1 MVEKKLTEQE
11 SISIIAEMISRTK
24 DRYLGNGNIMLMW
37 GYLTVTITVL
47 VWVLL
52 SATHHPAWNWL
63 WFLIWIIGGTATPI
77 MARKEQI
84 KRGVKSYSDRITSQI
99 WSVVGAI
106 AIIAT
111 AMCLGF
117 FLIGGKDCWS
127 MMFAYALIIVP
138 FGEIVQGVV
147 LREKSLRTGG
157 IAGLTIGI
165 FTVCCIAGGVTLYAN
180 WYLPTFMAAFIA
192 MFIIPGHII
201 NHKAKSRK

>member
-1 MVEKKLTEQE
+1 MEERKITESE
-11 SISIIAEMISRTK
+11 SLEIITRMITRTK
-24 DRYLGNGNIMLMW
+24 QRYIGDGNIMLMW
-37 GYLTVTITVL
+37 GYLTVTITIL

-77 MARKEQI
+77 MARKEQV

-99 WSVVGAI
+99 WSVVGAM
-106 AIIAT
+106 AIVAT
-111 AMCLGF
+111 AACLGF
-117 FLIGGKDCWS
+117 LLIGGKDCWS
-127 MMFAYALIIVP
+127 MMFAYALLIVP

-147 LREKSLRTGG
+147 LSENSLRAGG
-157 IAGLTIGI
+157 IAGMIIGI

-180 WYLPTFMAAFIA
+180 WYLPIFMTAFIV

-201 NHKAKSRK
+201 NHKAKRE

>member
-1 MVEKKLTEQE
+1 MEERKITESE
-11 SISIIAEMISRTK
+11 SLEIITRMITCTK
-24 DRYLGNGNIMLMW
+24 QRYIGDGNIMLMW
-37 GYLTVTITVL
+37 GYLTVTITIL

-77 MARKEQI
+77 MARKEQV

-99 WSVVGAI
+99 WSVVGAM
-106 AIIAT
+106 AIVAT
-111 AMCLGF
+111 AACLGF
-117 FLIGGKDCWS
+117 LLIGGKDCWS
-127 MMFAYALIIVP
+127 MMFAYALLIVP

-147 LREKSLRTGG
+147 LSENSLRAGG
-157 IAGLTIGI
+157 IAGMIIGI

-180 WYLPTFMAAFIA
+180 WYLPIFMTAFIV

-201 NHKAKSRK
+201 NHKAKRE